1 MSENDQYYE
10 DINSDDMNVGE
21 DYFYDTYDRIID
33 TNRGDQDMDAFG
45 ELGPGSMG
53 FAFALAESLS
63 EDIKNSELNDDDEN
77 SHYLKDEF
85 NCEFNVDEN
94 TDSENWEKV
103 MKISSLQSRHN
114 ENSRI
119 RPFEQYI
126 NDICRGRRPLFDT

>member
-10 DINSDDMNVGE
+10 SINGDDVDVGE
-21 DYFYDTYDRIID
+21 EYFYDTYDRIID

-53 FAFALAESLS
+53 FAFAVAESLA
-63 EDIKNSELNDDDEN
+63 EDLHNSELNDDDDCN
-77 SHYLKDEF
+77 YLKDEF
-85 NCEFNVDEN
+85 SCEFNVDEN

-103 MKISSLQSRHN
+103 RKISSLQSRHN
-114 ENSRI
+114 ESSRI

-126 NDICRGRRPLFDT
+126 NDICRGRRPLFDV